1 MPHAVAPSLT
11 LQQESIMST
20 PVSIS
25 LQSFLTAAEA
35 ASSDNK
41 TVKISGHSAKA
52 VGHYTFKST
61 NHKAMTQ
68 FISAIAHE
76 YGSDVANIA
85 TRRLRQEL
93 DSSRPL
99 TAGLI
104 KSTMTEVQKHSHK
117 QLARDLFL
125 MGMDAATGMASTDTG
140 FSVTFEK
147 ACTALEN
154 TTGPLSSEIRESL
167 KKKVYD
173 EFTSAYKELTFHS
186 CTQQEMEKFITNL
199 STVGQLAALATK
211 GVLTHSAGSI
221 EDKIAVMSMLSEH
234 GISQAQGFALQKL
247 GDIRA
252 RFPEGPLSMEQIWQ
266 GCFGTDMPPVSDDNS
281 AMETAYCNSVARE
294 LHIPDSPGARNSCF
308 NLTSVMS
315 LDNIAAFADGGLRN
329 ITLDT
334 FFSPPTVS
342 FAPWNLKSGMEALCA
357 DAPRVFAS
365 MPYPKAMNIPSHKV
379 KPYIQTGS
387 NPAVTIGVTTD
398 KNERNSIHS
407 TIEREVLA
415 ECRNNQQQA
424 DSVLHLCSQSA
435 LSQFFGLGWGIFAG
449 NGGAP
454 FRHLIV
460 NEHYD
465 TWTSIA
471 REENGDVKVTVK
483 IPDNDPSLLEH
494 IGGFSSTIV
503 VHQDG
508 SCEYTDF
515 NLQLTDP
522 Q

>member
-1 MPHAVAPSLT
+1 MP
-11 LQQESIMST
+11 T
-20 PVSIS
+20 PVNIS
-25 LQSFLTAAEA
+25 LQSFLTAADA

-61 NHKAMTQ
+61 NHRAMTQ

-85 TRRLRQEL
+85 TRRLQQEL
-93 DSSRPL
+93 NSSRPL

-104 KSTMTEVQKHSHK
+104 KSTMSEIQRHSHK

-125 MGMDAATGMASTDTG
+125 MGMDASTGMASTDTG

-147 ACTALEN
+147 ACNALEASA
-154 TTGPLSSEIRESL
+154 GPLSPDLREAL
-167 KKKVYD
+167 KKDVYD
-173 EFTSAYKELTFHS
+173 EFISAYKNLTFHQ
-186 CTQQEMEKFITNL
+186 CTQQEMEKFITQL
-199 STVGQLAALATK
+199 SIVGKLSALATD
-211 GVLTHSAGSI
+211 GVLTHSVGSI
-221 EDKIAVMSMLSEH
+221 EDKIAVVTMLSKH

-247 GDIRA
+247 GDIRS
-252 RFPEGPLSMEQIWQ
+252 RFPEGPLSMEHIWK
-266 GCFGTDMPPVSDDNS
+266 GCFGTDMPPVSDDAG
-281 AMETAYCNSVARE
+281 AMETAYCNGVAEE
-294 LHIPDSPGARNSCF
+294 LHIPDLPGARHSCF

-315 LDNIAAFADGGLRN
+315 LDDIAGFAGGELKN

-334 FFSPPTVS
+334 FFAPPTVS
-342 FAPWNLKSGMEALCA
+342 FSPWSYKSGMEALRA
-357 DAPRVFAS
+357 DAHRVFAS
-365 MPYPKAMNIPSHKV
+365 MPYPKAMDIPSYKV
-379 KPYIQTGS
+379 QPHIQTGTNS
-387 NPAVTIGVTTD
+387 AVIIGVGTKSTMRD
-398 KNERNSIHS
+398 SIAS

-415 ECRNNQQQA
+415 ECRNNRRQA

-435 LSQFFGLGWGIFAG
+435 LTRFFGAGSGLFASG
-449 NGGAP
+449 GGAP

-460 NEHYD
+460 NEHYAS
-465 TWTSIA
+465 WTSID

-483 IPDNDPSLLEH
+483 IPDSDPSLLEH

-508 SCEYTDF
+508 SCEYTDI
-515 NLQLTDP
+515 NLKLTDP